1 MGAVY
6 KLNFHYL
13 DTVEDEK
20 NDSKNKSSKV
30 RCVVYNKKREV
41 HLTVRDSYLTFKM
54 VKKIISTPCIDNP
67 VSTYIYQKMYFY
79 CYFDRSLVGQ

>member
-30 RCVVYNKKREV
+30 RCVVYNKKR
-41 HLTVRDSYLTFKM
+41 
-54 VKKIISTPCIDNP
+54 
-67 VSTYIYQKMYFY
+67 
-79 CYFDRSLVGQ
+79 